1 MDRRVFLLAASA
13 ACACGACRAQAADG
27 SIPCGLDMGDGTARG
42 FVPWN
47 PNTTGVVTTSG
58 NRDLDAALGVL
69 LVNMSGFFDVRPEFG
84 FIDETGGPNAFA
96 SRRSLNGYPDGTVAF
111 GRRLL
116 QIEMRK
122 PGGDFSVMAI
132 CAHEF
137 GHVRQFRD
145 GMFDRVARAGLP
157 GYCNELHADYLAGAF
172 IAFWK
177 SRMRPADFLRIGDTW
192 RGLGS
197 TDFND
202 PGSHGTMVQRVAAI
216 EAGFF
221 FRDANPFATI
231 GEIMEA
237 GFAHV
242 ERYRA

>member
-1 MDRRVFLLAASA
+1 M
-13 ACACGACRAQAADG
+13 
-27 SIPCGLDMGDGTARG
+27 PCGLDMGDGGSMPRG

-47 PNTTGVVTTSG
+47 PNRTGVVADSG
-58 NRDLDAALGVL
+58 NPELDAALGVL
-69 LVNMSGFFDVRPEFG
+69 LVHMSGFFEVRPEFG
-84 FIDETGGPNAFA
+84 FIEETNGPNAFA
-96 SRRSLNGYPDGTVAF
+96 SRRNLNGYADGTVAF
-111 GRRLL
+111 GRQLL
-116 QIEMRK
+116 KIELRK

-145 GMFDRVARAGLP
+145 RMFERLKNAGLP
-157 GYCNELHADYLAGAF
+157 DYCSELHADYLAGAF
-172 IAFWK
+172 IASWK
-177 SRMRPADFLRIGDTW
+177 ARMRPADFLRIGDTW
-192 RGLGS
+192 RGLGT
-197 TDFND
+197 TDFNN

-221 FRDANPFATI
+221 FRDATPFAPI